1 MTCSNCKQITDAGAA
16 FCGNCGQSLQ
26 GGQGRSLA
34 AAGTGRFTDN
44 VPGYAFTVTG
54 QRPGEVKALLALLF
68 GTTGLVGSLFM
79 AVVGL
84 ILGVSGIVMGTMSRS
99 STKRG
104 LSTAGLALSS
114 LAIVAGLAAWAYA
127 IKHSPASNRIS
138 SQRSAQSTTPSVLT
152 ADLSTPCYSVGFID
166 KFNVSNNSESCDMQ
180 AFNGPEIATS
190 TDAYKVYVNKST
202 LVDTNAF
209 TGLAKQALD
218 KDIRDSLSGFRII
231 TERTAS
237 FAGSPAYMVN
247 AYNKAQGVAV
257 VEAAVLRK
265 AGNTSNVFILVHA
278 TNGKAAELNILESGW
293 QWK

>member
-1 MTCSNCKQITDAGAA
+1 MTCSNCKQITEAGAA

-26 GGQGRSLA
+26 AGQSRPLA
-34 AAGTGRFTDN
+34 AAGIGRLTDN
-44 VPGYAFTVTG
+44 VPGYAFTTTG
-54 QRPGEVKALLALLF
+54 QQPGEVKALLALLF
-68 GTTGLVGSLFM
+68 GITGIVGSLFM

-99 STKRG
+99 STKRS

-114 LAIVAGLAAWAYA
+114 VAILAGLAAWTYA
-127 IKHSPASNRIS
+127 IKQNPGSGQNS
-138 SQRSAQSTTPSVLT
+138 SQKPAKSTTPLVLT
-152 ADLSTPCYSVGFID
+152 SDLSTPCYSVGFID
-166 KFNVSNNSESCDMQ
+166 KLNVSNNSESCDMQ
-180 AFNGPEIATS
+180 AFNGPEISVS
-190 TDAYKVYVNKST
+190 TDAYKIYVNKSS
-202 LVDTNAF
+202 VDTNAF
-209 TGLAKQALD
+209 TGVAKQALD
-218 KDIRDSLSGFRII
+218 KDVKNSLPDFRII
-231 TERTAS
+231 SERTAS